1 MTETTCQFNKEW
13 FKRIGIYLAIFTC
26 LLVAGFLIFNF
37 KVFDKLSSKAGIE
50 PTSVSLKEK
59 PGISGEGVEPV
70 ILTKKEEGSSNV
82 LSQEDLLLKEKI
94 GQMIMVGFRGLALTD
109 NQPLQKQIKEGGV
122 GGVILFDYD
131 LLNKKY
137 QRNIQSKSQLKKL
150 TTDLQGIAST
160 TLFIAIDEE
169 GGMVERLK
177 EGYGFKKDISAQKV
191 GELGLTFALKVGLE
205 IGYELKEMGI
215 NMNFAPVVDVNLNPN
230 NPIIGKLE
238 RSFSTSS
245 KEVALMAEQ
254 FILGQ
259 SQAGVISVVKHF
271 PGHGSSLGDSHLGLV
286 EVTETYKQ
294 EELVPYYYLQSKGL
308 LNVVMTAHIVNKN
321 IDPVLPATLSPL
333 FLKDILREQIGFTGL
348 IISDDMQ
355 MKAITSQFGFEEAIT
370 KAILAGCNLLVFSN
384 NSGVAYDDYVASK
397 AVEVIFQAVKQ
408 GKIPQEKINNSFNLI
423 TELKSQI

>member
-13 FKRIGIYLAIFTC
+13 FKRIGIYLAVFVC
-26 LLVAGFLIFNF
+26 LLVAGFFVFNF
-37 KVFDKLSSKAGIE
+37 ESQKSE
-50 PTSVSLKEK
+50 PL
-59 PGISGEGVEPV
+59 PF
-70 ILTKKEEGSSNV
+70 KEENLSAEIGSQASNPV
-82 LSQEDLLLKEKI
+82 ESLSQKDLLLKEKI
-94 GQMIMVGFRGLALTD
+94 GQMIMVGFGGMTLAD
-109 NQPLQKQIKEGGV
+109 NPILQKQIEEGSV

-150 TTDLQGIAST
+150 TTDLQSIAST

-177 EGYGFKKDISAQKV
+177 ESTGFKKDISAERMAQEGQKFV
-191 GELGLTFALKVGLE
+191 FQSGLQ
-205 IGYELKEMGI
+205 IGQELKEVGI

-230 NPIIGKLE
+230 NPIIGKLG

-286 EVTETYKQ
+286 DISLTYKQ
-294 EELVPYYYLQSKGL
+294 EELVPYYHLQSKGL
-308 LNVVMTAHIVNKN
+308 LKAVMTAHLVNKN
-321 IDPVLPATLSPL
+321 IDPTLPATLSPL
-333 FLKDILREQIGFTGL
+333 FLEDVLREQVGFAGL
-348 IISDDMQ
+348 IVSDDLQ
-355 MKAITSQFGFEEAIT
+355 MKAVTSRYGFEEAIVS
-370 KAILAGCNLLVFSN
+370 AILAGCNLLVFSN
-384 NSGVAYDDYVASK
+384 NSGVTYDNEIAQK
-397 AVEVIFQAVKQ
+397 AVEVIFQAIKE
-408 GKIPQEKINNSFNLI
+408 GKIPREKIDTSFRLI
-423 TELKSQI
+423 STLKETF